1 MTTATAGADETARPR
16 RVWTIDAVREL
27 GSTTDVAT
35 AGAIFGIGRSK
46 SYQLAKSG
54 EFPVHLLRIGRR
66 YRVPVPSI
74 LDLLGAD
81 VSSASGL

>member
-1 MTTATAGADETARPR
+1 MNTTVQGAGGTTRPR
-16 RVWTIDAVREL
+16 SRVWTIDAVRDL
-27 GSTTDVAT
+27 GSTTDVET
-35 AGAIFGIGRSK
+35 AGAILGIGRSK

-74 LDLLGAD
+74 LELLGTA
-81 VSSASGL
+81 